1 MLPLLEVRSLG
12 DRVSLH
18 GELDLATVPLLQV
31 ALDRRPAGSVAI
43 VDLAAMTFVDSAGL
57 AGLLTIVRSGTRV
70 RLVNPSRAALRTMV
84 MAGVEREL
92 MDA

>member
-1 MLPLLEVRSLG
+1 MLPLFEVRSLG
-12 DRVSLH
+12 DRLSLH

-31 ALDRRPAGSVAI
+31 ALDRLPAGSVAI
-43 VDLAAMTFVDSAGL
+43 IDLAAMTFVDSAGL
-57 AGLLTIVRSGTRV
+57 AGLLTIIRSGSRV